1 MSKIGLPVCQSPG
14 LPVKYKRKK
23 YGEWVAR
30 KEISFRCTVNSVY
43 RIPYNVKKIKANSP
57 PPP

>member
-1 MSKIGLPVCQSPG
+1 MSKIGLPVGQSLG

-30 KEISFRCTVNSVY
+30 KENSFRCTVNSVY
-43 RIPYNVKKIKANSP
+43 RITYIVKKQARDAG
-57 PPP
+57 